1 MQRRGNMHVLNQVCR
16 IGIASTVLG
25 LSACAAQTPAH
36 TGCAPDANCEA
47 APEDVEFNKGAA
59 SATLQE
65 HALEAKECG
74 TDDGPVGIAK
84 VKVTFAPASGRATQ
98 TSIAGAP
105 FAGTDVGAC
114 IAKTFRTAA
123 VPPFSGLPVSVT
135 KSVTI
140 D

>member
-1 MQRRGNMHVLNQVCR
+1 MHVLNQVCR
-16 IGIASTVLG
+16 IGLGLTALG
-25 LSACAAQTPAH
+25 LSACAAQPPPH
-36 TGCAPDANCEA
+36 SGCAADASC
-47 APEDVEFNKGAA
+47 APAPVEDVEFNKGAA

-65 HALEAKECG
+65 HALKARECR

-84 VKVTFAPASGRATQ
+84 VKVTFVPASGHVTRV
-98 TSIAGAP
+98 SVMGSP

-114 IAKTFRTAA
+114 IAATFRTAH
-123 VPPFSGLPVSVT
+123 VPPFSGSPVSVT